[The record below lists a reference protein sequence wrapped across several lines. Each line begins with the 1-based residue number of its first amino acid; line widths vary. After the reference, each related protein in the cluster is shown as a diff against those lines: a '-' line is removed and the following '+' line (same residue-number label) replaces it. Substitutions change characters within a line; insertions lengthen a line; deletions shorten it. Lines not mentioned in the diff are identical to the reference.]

1 MAQNVELQ
9 SCQED
14 KVTWN
19 LTANGE
25 YTTTSTYKAQ
35 LLGTWNEPNLTSVWR
50 RGLHRN
56 VCFSRGSSYKTE
68 CGWLARRGWQ
78 HNPICL
84 CAKDTQKQRFIWW
97 QSVHTRG
104 LFGLK
109 LQHGQSSNVCN
120 RQDSGHQHSMISW
133 AIWNERNDR
142 IFRNEE
148 TTVMSIATKLR
159 QEMSSWISAGAKS
172 LELLSSYN

>member
-1 MAQNVELQ
+1 MGSKKKTHSVAEALHNNNWIRNIKPRQGLNIHHLQEIVALGCMAQNVELQ

-84 CAKDTQKQRFIWW
+84 CAKDTQKQRFI
-97 QSVHTRG
+97 
-104 LFGLK
+104 
-109 LQHGQSSNVCN
+109 
-120 RQDSGHQHSMISW
+120 
-133 AIWNERNDR
+133 
-142 IFRNEE
+142 
-148 TTVMSIATKLR
+148 
-159 QEMSSWISAGAKS
+159 
-172 LELLSSYN
+172 